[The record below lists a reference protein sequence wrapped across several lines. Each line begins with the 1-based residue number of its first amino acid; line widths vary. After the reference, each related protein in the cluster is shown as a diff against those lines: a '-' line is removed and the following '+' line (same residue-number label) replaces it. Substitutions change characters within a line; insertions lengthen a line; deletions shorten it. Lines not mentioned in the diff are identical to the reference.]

1 MKHFC
6 CVSHE
11 GPESK
16 KQYTTD
22 AVGGCWRN
30 PAVPAVALP
39 MLVWS
44 ANASHIWLFDIIWY
58 YYYLI
63 LFDIIIIWYYL
74 ILFDIIIIWY
84 YLMLFD
90 IIWSSKENNTQR
102 LWGAQTPKHQAV
114 SLGTFA
120 AGSAFSQSRL
130 KQCLLHPSAFRCIPV
145 HPGDW
150 ALDLGRHFLHAW
162 SRCIRTTNTH
172 AHGIVY
178 IWIYYSDC
186 IFIILSWYPCVR
198 VRVFFV
204 LVFLWTEVQ
213 TLPNSR
219 NLSHPQL
226 QNAEVLVRRMITFIF
241 VGKPWVISAN
251 DWTTDMWWSHII
263 SYHRAMRT
271 IL

>member
-39 MLVWS
+39 MLVWRC
-44 ANASHIWLFDIIWY
+44 LKCKCQP
-58 YYYLI
+58 YLI
-63 LFDIIIIWYYL
+63 
-74 ILFDIIIIWY
+74 
-84 YLMLFD
+84 LFD

-120 AGSAFSQSRL
+120 AGSAFSQRL
-130 KQCLLHPSAFRCIPV
+130 KQCLLHPSASRCIPGIG
-145 HPGDW
+145 HW
-150 ALDLGRHFLHAW
+150 TSAAIFIHFLHAW
-162 SRCIRTTNTH
+162 SRCIRTTNTY

-178 IWIYYSDC
+178 I
-186 IFIILSWYPCVR
+186 
-198 VRVFFV
+198 
-204 LVFLWTEVQ
+204 
-213 TLPNSR
+213 
-219 NLSHPQL
+219 L
-226 QNAEVLVRRMITFIF
+226 Q
-241 VGKPWVISAN
+241 
-251 DWTTDMWWSHII
+251 
-263 SYHRAMRT
+263 
-271 IL
+271 